1 MCGCAKLTM
10 SNMAGEKKCTCKDKI
25 EGKPCDK
32 HLKKF
37 NKKVGLKTPS
47 FSNFDGDE
55 EEDEDDGFNYLDEDE
70 PTKKTLSDKLKD
82 NTNNG
87 TYKNAADTVS
97 SWIDTIGKGI
107 GVVKST
113 KNGST
118 GSSSSTSSGDD
129 SSSNSDESSMPSYIW
144 WIVGLLVLLL
154 AIWGF
159 IHFSKK

>member
-1 MCGCAKLTM
+1 
-10 SNMAGEKKCTCKDKI
+10 MAGEKKCTCKDKI

-37 NKKVGLKTPS
+37 NKTVGLKTPS
-47 FSNFDGDE
+47 FSNFDGD
-55 EEDEDDGFNYLDEDE
+55 EDEDDGFNYLDEDE
-70 PTKKTLSDKLKD
+70 PTNKSLSDKIKD

-107 GVVKST
+107 GIVKST
-113 KNGST
+113 KSGTSGAGT
-118 GSSSSTSSGDD
+118 SSSYDD
-129 SSSNSDESSMPSYIW
+129 ESSNSEDSSMPSYIW